1 MKKIEEIE
9 VKDARVCSGACEAC
23 SCKTVKTK
31 ENITFEASHWADAEK
46 SVKALVQ
53 KHIGGKGFSRA
64 FWFPRSVCTFSE
76 IKSYGRFNIT
86 APRWLLEKYN
96 ILDIIT
102 IVQNE
107 K

>member
-1 MKKIEEIE
+1 MKKIEEID
-9 VKDARVCSGACEAC
+9 VKEAVHCQGACEAC
-23 SCKTVKTK
+23 SCKTVRSK

-46 SVKALVQ
+46 SVKALVH
-53 KHIGGKGFSRA
+53 KHNGGKGFSTA
-64 FWFPRSVCTFSE
+64 FWFPRSVCTFGE
-76 IKSYGRFNIT
+76 MKPYGRFNIT

-96 ILDIIT
+96 VLDIIT